1 MQYSYHVHSIFSDG
15 KKSIEDIVISAK
27 YLKLD
32 EIGISDHLLEFP
44 NGEKVHWAMG
54 LDHLNS
60 YISKISKISKYLTF
74 PIKIGLEVDYFEENV
89 FKIFEKLEKMP
100 FDYLIGSVHFV
111 DGYVID
117 FKKEELPKNF
127 SSEIIRKY
135 WILVRKMAE
144 TKKFDIVGHLDL
156 TKKFD
161 IYPSE
166 NISTEIENAL
176 NAIKD
181 NNLAV
186 ELNTSGW
193 YCPCREQYPSKDL
206 LEKCKHKNIPIII
219 TSDAHEPKDLIRDFE
234 KAKKL
239 LKNIGFRKQVHF
251 DKRQRK
257 FIDL

>member
-1 MQYSYHVHSIFSDG
+1 
-15 KKSIEDIVISAK
+15 
-27 YLKLD
+27 
-32 EIGISDHLLEFP
+32 
-44 NGEKVHWAMG
+44 
-54 LDHLNS
+54 
-60 YISKISKISKYLTF
+60 
-74 PIKIGLEVDYFEENV
+74 
-89 FKIFEKLEKMP
+89 
-100 FDYLIGSVHFV
+100 
-111 DGYVID
+111 
-117 FKKEELPKNF
+117 
-127 SSEIIRKY
+127 
-135 WILVRKMAE
+135 MAE

-176 NAIKD
+176 NAIKEND
-181 NNLAV
+181 LSV

-193 YCPCREQYPSKDL
+193 YCPCCEQYPSKDI
-206 LEKCKHKNIPIII
+206 LEKCKNKKIPIII

-239 LKNIGFRKQVHF
+239 LKNIGFTKQVHF

>member
-1 MQYSYHVHSIFSDG
+1 
-15 KKSIEDIVISAK
+15 
-27 YLKLD
+27 
-32 EIGISDHLLEFP
+32 
-44 NGEKVHWAMG
+44 
-54 LDHLNS
+54 
-60 YISKISKISKYLTF
+60 
-74 PIKIGLEVDYFEENV
+74 
-89 FKIFEKLEKMP
+89 MP

-176 NAIKD
+176 NAIKEND
-181 NNLAV
+181 LSV

-193 YCPCREQYPSKDL
+193 YCPCCEQYPSKDI
-206 LEKCKHKNIPIII
+206 LEKCKNKKIPIII

-239 LKNIGFRKQVHF
+239 LKNIGFTKQVHF